1 MRDMIFEAIVL
12 GIVEGLTEF
21 LPISSTGH
29 LIVAGHLLG
38 FTGPRAESFEIFIQV
53 GAILAVVSLYSHRFA
68 AILDI
73 TPNQTG
79 EFRGKVAASKL
90 FWGCLPFMVVGAAVG
105 STVKEYLFSP
115 ISVAI
120 ALIVGGIVMFLIER
134 RKWTPKITSVEKL
147 PDLTCFF
154 IGCFQLMALWPGI
167 SRAGATI
174 IGALLLG
181 VGRKAAAEY
190 SFLVAVPVIS
200 AAAAY
205 DLIKSWRNLEP
216 ADISIFLVGGLVSYL
231 IAMLAIR
238 WFVNFIQHSSFIP
251 FAIYRIVAGILILFV
266 L

>member
-1 MRDMIFEAIVL
+1 MIFEAIIL

-53 GAILAVVSLYSHRFA
+53 GAILAVVSLYRHRFSA
-68 AILDI
+68 LLDI
-73 TPNQTG
+73 APNQTG
-79 EFRGKVAASKL
+79 EFRGKVAAAKL
-90 FWGCLPFMVVGAAVG
+90 FWGCLPFLVVGAAFG
-105 STVKEYLFSP
+105 STVKEHLFSP
-115 ISVAI
+115 FSVAL
-120 ALIVGGIVMFLIER
+120 ALIVGGVIMFVIER
-134 RKWTPKITSVEKL
+134 RKWEPKITSIEKL
-147 PDLTCFF
+147 PELTCFL

-205 DLIKSWRNLEP
+205 DLLKSWRELEP
-216 ADISIFLVGGLVSYL
+216 SDLSMFLVGGVVAY
-231 IAMLAIR
+231 IVAILAIR
-238 WFVNFIQHSSFIP
+238 WFVSFIQQ
-251 FAIYRIVAGILILFV
+251 
-266 L
+266 